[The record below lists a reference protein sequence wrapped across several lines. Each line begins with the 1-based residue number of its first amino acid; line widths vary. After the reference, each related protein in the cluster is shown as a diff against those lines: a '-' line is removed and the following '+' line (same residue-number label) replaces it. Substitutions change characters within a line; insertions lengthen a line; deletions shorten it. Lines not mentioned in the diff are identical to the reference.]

1 MRTVFNISGLLL
13 CLLAALPG
21 RAQVSDS
28 ASRPAPEQLAILQD
42 TSYIVVRDI
51 VVTGNKRTRR
61 SIILREI
68 GIKPGDTLR
77 LRNLQVILETNRKQ
91 LLNTS
96 LFLNVLTNVKDWN
109 GNEANIVFDVWE
121 RWYLLAFP
129 VFKLAD
135 RNFNQWWVEQKKASA
150 A

>member
-1 MRTVFNISGLLL
+1 MVM
-13 CLLAALPG
+13 
-21 RAQVSDS
+21 
-28 ASRPAPEQLAILQD
+28 QD
-42 TSYIVVRDI
+42 TSYLVVRDI
-51 VVTGNKRTRR
+51 VVAGNKRTRR

-68 GIKPGDTLR
+68 GIKPGDTIR
-77 LRNLQVILETNRKQ
+77 LRELNSLLEANRKQ

-96 LFLNVLTNVKDWN
+96 LFLNVLYNVKDWK

-135 RNFNQWWVEQKKASA
+135 RNFNQWWVEQKEASGG
-150 A
+150 